1 MHSWIKSN
9 AKRLPLLLILSIAI
23 AVLAACGG
31 TNGNDSTSPNTPPAA
46 DNGAVTN
53 GTDTADSGASES
65 GDTAAAAGRTVY
77 PLTLQDATNT
87 EVTIA
92 KAPQR
97 VISLIPSETEI
108 LFAIGAGD
116 LVAGVDNYSNY
127 PPEAADKP
135 KVGDMNTNIEA
146 VAALNPDLVLAG
158 MNMNSGAIDSL
169 RALGITV
176 FAAEP
181 RSLDETI
188 AHIELVGKMMDK
200 QAEASAVSDKM
211 RADRQLV
218 IDTVQ
223 GAETKRVYLEFSPGW
238 SVGKGE
244 FLDELVTLAGGV
256 NVAGDQEGWFE
267 VDPETIIQANPEVI
281 IFPEFAPG
289 DTTILDG
296 INSRPG
302 WGEIEAVKNGRLH
315 AVTNDPLV
323 RVGPRL
329 TEGLLEIAKAIHPD
343 LYE

>member
-1 MHSWIKSN
+1 TERIIMHSWIKSN

-97 VISLIPSETEI
+97 VISLMPSETEI

-158 MNMNSGAIDSL
+158 MNMNS
-169 RALGITV
+169 
-176 FAAEP
+176 
-181 RSLDETI
+181 
-188 AHIELVGKMMDK
+188 
-200 QAEASAVSDKM
+200 
-211 RADRQLV
+211 
-218 IDTVQ
+218 
-223 GAETKRVYLEFSPGW
+223 
-238 SVGKGE
+238 
-244 FLDELVTLAGGV
+244 
-256 NVAGDQEGWFE
+256 
-267 VDPETIIQANPEVI
+267 
-281 IFPEFAPG
+281 
-289 DTTILDG
+289 
-296 INSRPG
+296 
-302 WGEIEAVKNGRLH
+302 
-315 AVTNDPLV
+315 
-323 RVGPRL
+323 
-329 TEGLLEIAKAIHPD
+329 
-343 LYE
+343 